1 MMLVVVIVDV
11 SVDVD
16 IVVGCGSAEVDVASG
31 VVAIGDVCIMV
42 VISDFFGARM
52 TNFKTRDSVTTK
64 IAKANKDMP
73 MILTQRWRHH
83 LYGPLFS
90 GANLM

>member
-1 MMLVVVIVDV
+1 MVVIVDV
-11 SVDVD
+11 DGDVD

-31 VVAIGDVCIMV
+31 VVVMGDVCIV
-42 VISDFFGARM
+42 EVISDFFGARM
-52 TNFKTRDSVTTK
+52 TNFKTRESVTTK
-64 IAKANKDMP
+64 IVKAIKDMP

-83 LYGPLFS
+83 LFGPLFS